1 MAEWKKVV
9 VSGSSA
15 ELSGLTLDT
24 QLAVA
29 SGGTGLNTGNL
40 SGQAGKSLAVN
51 VGEDGFTFADA
62 SAPTGTISASAEGS
76 AQGTIALNG
85 VDVNINAMQ
94 TDDSPQFAGVNIGNA
109 SDTTLT
115 RASAGVLAVEGNN
128 VLMASGGSIVSG
140 SGQIVLQSADKT
152 GFTGAGSITTVG
164 TLAAGNA
171 TAIVDA
177 ATATAA
183 GKVELATTA
192 EVTTGTDT
200 TRAVTPDALKDGY
213 QGSANVTTLGTVT
226 AGDVSAILPSGTVSG
241 SDQIVAGL
249 PAGVVSGSASDARA
263 QISAQQS
270 NQKLTDIAGL
280 AVTDGN
286 IIVGD
291 GVNFVAENGNTAR
304 TSLGLG
310 TGDSVTFNNLTI
322 SNDLTVQ
329 GTASF
334 ENTENLKVA
343 DRFIALASG
352 SGAAGDG
359 GIVIEQSNVGGG
371 KGQVFGFDNANGGR
385 WGLVSGFNPTASAF
399 TPSDLMVTATTST
412 SAPATDPTY
421 GGSAGG
427 AGNIHIDTNTNGGE
441 IYIYV

>member
-15 ELSGLTLDT
+15 ELDGLTLDT
-24 QLAVA
+24 QLAVG
-29 SGGTGLNTGNL
+29 SGGTGLTTTNL

-51 VGEDGFTFADA
+51 VGETGFTFADA
-62 SAPTGTISASAEGS
+62 SAPAGTISASATGD
-76 AQGTIALNG
+76 AQGQIKLNG
-85 VDVNINAMQ
+85 QNVDINAMQ

-115 RASAGVLAVEGNN
+115 RASAGVLAVEGNS
-128 VLMASGGSIVSG
+128 VLMASGGGIVSG
-140 SGQIVLQSADKT
+140 SGQVVLQSADKT
-152 GFTGAGSITTVG
+152 GFTGAASI
-164 TLAAGNA
+164 
-171 TAIVDA
+171 
-177 ATATAA
+177 
-183 GKVELATTA
+183 
-192 EVTTGTDT
+192 
-200 TRAVTPDALKDGY
+200 
-213 QGSANVTTLGTVT
+213 TTLGTVT
-226 AGDVSAILPSGTVSG
+226 SGDVSAILPSGTVSG
-241 SDQIVAGL
+241 SAQVVAGL
-249 PAGVVSGSASDARA
+249 PTGVVSGSASQART
-263 QISAQQS
+263 QISAQES

-291 GVNFVAENGNTAR
+291 GSNFVAESGGTAR

-310 TGDSVTFNNLTI
+310 SSDSVTFNNLTI

-352 SGAAGDG
+352 SGQAGDG

-412 SAPATDPTY
+412 SAPATAPTY

-427 AGNIHIDTNTNGGE
+427 AGNIHVDTSTNGGE

>member
-15 ELSGLTLDT
+15 ELSSLTLDT
-24 QLAVA
+24 ALAVA
-29 SGGTGLNTGNL
+29 QGGTGLNTGNL
-40 SGQAGKSLAVN
+40 SGQAGKSLSVN
-51 VGEDGFTFADA
+51 VGETGFTFADA
-62 SAPTGTISASAEGS
+62 SAPSGTISSS
-76 AQGTIALNG
+76 AQVKAALPSGT
-85 VDVNINAMQ
+85 
-94 TDDSPQFAGVNIGNA
+94 
-109 SDTTLT
+109 
-115 RASAGVLAVEGNN
+115 
-128 VLMASGGSIVSG
+128 VSG
-140 SGQIVLQSADKT
+140 SVQID
-152 GFTGAGSITTVG
+152 GASITTNTVG
-164 TLAAGNA
+164 FGGVSVALGSTDDTPAFNLADA
-171 TAIVDA
+171 TGYTGDSS
-177 ATATAA
+177 
-183 GKVELATTA
+183 L
-192 EVTTGTDT
+192 VT
-200 TRAVTPDALKDGY
+200 V
-213 QGSANVTTLGTVT
+213 GTVT
-226 AGDVSAILPSGTVSG
+226 NGDVSAILPSGTVSG
-241 SDQIVAGL
+241 SATQ
-249 PAGVVSGSASDARA
+249 ART
-263 QISAQQS
+263 QISAQES

-291 GVNFVAENGNTAR
+291 GTNFVAESGATAR

-310 TGDSVTFNNLTI
+310 SADSVTFGNLTI

-334 ENTENLKVA
+334 ESTENLKVA

-359 GIVIEQSNVGGG
+359 GIVIEQSTAGGG
-371 KGQVFGFDNANGGR
+371 QGQVFGFDNANGGR

-412 SAPATDPTY
+412 SAPATAPNY

-427 AGNIHIDTNTNGGE
+427 AGNIHVDTNTNGGE

>member
-15 ELSGLTLDT
+15 ELDGLTLDT
-24 QLAVA
+24 QLAVG
-29 SGGTGLNTGNL
+29 SGGTGLTTTNL

-51 VGEDGFTFADA
+51 VGETGFTFADA
-62 SAPTGTISASAEGS
+62 SAPAGTISASATGD
-76 AQGTIALNG
+76 AQGQIKLNG
-85 VDVNINAMQ
+85 QNVDINAMQ

-115 RASAGVLAVEGNN
+115 RASAGVLAVEGNS
-128 VLMASGGSIVSG
+128 VLMASGGGIVSG
-140 SGQIVLQSADKT
+140 SGQVLLQSADKT
-152 GFTGAGSITTVG
+152 GFTGAASI
-164 TLAAGNA
+164 
-171 TAIVDA
+171 
-177 ATATAA
+177 
-183 GKVELATTA
+183 
-192 EVTTGTDT
+192 
-200 TRAVTPDALKDGY
+200 
-213 QGSANVTTLGTVT
+213 TTLGTVT
-226 AGDVSAILPSGTVSG
+226 SGDVSAILPAGTVSGSAQIAAGLPSGVVSGSGQVVLQSADKTVFTGAASITTLGTVTSGDVSAILPSGTVSG
-241 SDQIVAGL
+241 SAQVVAGL
-249 PAGVVSGSASDARA
+249 PTGVVSGSASQART
-263 QISAQQS
+263 QISAQES

-291 GVNFVAENGNTAR
+291 GSNFVAESGGTAR

-310 TGDSVTFNNLTI
+310 SSDSVTFNNLTI

-352 SGAAGDG
+352 SGQAGDG

-412 SAPATDPTY
+412 SAPATAPTY

-427 AGNIHIDTNTNGGE
+427 AGNIHVDTSTNGGE